1 MENKELWMHE
11 CELTWWDDIENLPIE
26 KKVKCIVAGYSFA
39 DVTEKIERWYGDS
52 IENLFIKILDNTD
65 GGVYEVSNVAVDR

>member
-1 MENKELWMHE
+1 MENKELWMYE
-11 CELTWWDDIENLPIE
+11 CELTWWDDAE

-65 GGVYEVSNVAVDR
+65 GGVYEVSNVALNR

>member
-11 CELTWWDDIENLPIE
+11 CELTWWDDIENLPVE

-39 DVTEKIERWYGDS
+39 DVAEKIERWYGDS
-52 IENLFIKILDNTD
+52 IDNLFIKVLDDTD
-65 GGVYEVSNVAVDR
+65 GGVYEVSNVTVDR

>member
-1 MENKELWMHE
+1 MKIYL
-11 CELTWWDDIENLPIE
+11 LK

-39 DVTEKIERWYGDS
+39 DVAEKIECWYGDAIDS
-52 IENLFIKILDNTD
+52 LFIKVLDDTD

>member
-11 CELTWWDDIENLPIE
+11 CELTWWDGVE

-39 DVTEKIERWYGDS
+39 DVAEKIERWYGDS
-52 IENLFIKILDNTD
+52 IDNLFIKVLDDTD